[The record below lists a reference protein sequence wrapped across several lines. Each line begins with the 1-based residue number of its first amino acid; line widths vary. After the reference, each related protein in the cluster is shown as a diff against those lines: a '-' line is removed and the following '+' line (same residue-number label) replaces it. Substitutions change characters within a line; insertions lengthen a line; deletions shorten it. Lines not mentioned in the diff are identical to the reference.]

1 MDITKPVDT
10 EREQK
15 LIQLYSSFLDLTDK
29 SLGEGYTG
37 LEIAPILIKLGLEI
51 YKTTLSEEDF
61 EKISSFIYE
70 SRNQINK
77 FNIKGEGVLH

>member
-1 MDITKPVDT
+1 MDLMKPIDL

-15 LIQLYSSFLDLTDK
+15 LIQLYKSFLDLTDK
-29 SLGEGYTG
+29 SLGEGYSG

-61 EKISSFIYE
+61 EKICSFVYD
-70 SRNQINK
+70 SRDQINK
-77 FNIKGEGVLH
+77 FNIKDEGILH